1 MLQFMGSQRVRHD
14 LVTEQRQSRIKQES
28 SLGHAAP
35 TVLPGPGYPT
45 CRGGGWVALSSR
57 ISQSS
62 TKRWVTKTIRV
73 DTFIEQIQNS
83 AWHIMT
89 QSLYNY
95 TSHSWHFTTSP
106 LTPSIFSLTTLYYLI
121 IRKDSDAGKD
131 WKQEEK
137 GTTEDKMVGW
147 HHRLNGHQFGRALGV
162 GIEQGGLACG
172 SSWCPKELDT
182 TERLNWTTLSCYKI
196 CLWFCHK
203 VFQAKRKVQKILG

>member
-35 TVLPGPGYPT
+35 TVLPGPGYLT

-147 HHRLNGHQFGRALGV
+147 HHQHNGHGF
-162 GIEQGGLACG
+162 GGLWELVMDRKAW
-172 SSWCPKELDT
+172 SAVVLWVMMSWTQLSKW
-182 TERLNWTTLSCYKI
+182 TELNWIYYP
-196 CLWFCHK
+196 H
-203 VFQAKRKVQKILG
+203 VFNHF